1 MAKDVPHCCVCGKPC
16 EEGAESARM
25 TDGTIVNGK
34 HKEKTE
40 FGLFHRSCRNRAV
53 QTTTA
58 ARDALNRQ
66 ARAASR

>member
-1 MAKDVPHCCVCGKPC
+1 
-16 EEGAESARM
+16 M

-58 ARDALNRQ
+58 VRDELHRQ
-66 ARAASR
+66 ARTTSR